1 MAVWG
6 EWEPGWNEAG
16 SDRRGRDSQTTRD
29 GVRRVETRRDGS
41 KLEEREPGIGE
52 RGNEE
57 GWNEAGVKE
66 EHPGVLPPTQVP
78 ALASLALHCPPLC
91 RDALQT
97 GSGRGA
103 GPGRGGAWTGLQAVD
118 QAGLRQQVQCAIA
131 AEEGGGKSNGSRGQ
145 EEDNLGGIGE
155 QERRDQEEDQKG
167 EREQPGAAEVHRKR
181 GGGGGTGGKSYCS
194 LREKAEGSRA
204 WRVAGDGAAMREGRS
219 DLYGVQLEGGG
230 GGGQLQSAMTAGRGG
245 GSLRRRIAMHAH

>member
-1 MAVWG
+1 MDRAV
-6 EWEPGWNEAG
+6 
-16 SDRRGRDSQTTRD
+16 
-29 GVRRVETRRDGS
+29 
-41 KLEEREPGIGE
+41 
-52 RGNEE
+52 
-57 GWNEAGVKE
+57 
-66 EHPGVLPPTQVP
+66 
-78 ALASLALHCPPLC
+78 SLAIVKPVAV
-91 RDALQT
+91 RF
-97 GSGRGA
+97 R
-103 GPGRGGAWTGLQAVD
+103 QAVD

-204 WRVAGDGAAMREGRS
+204 WR
-219 DLYGVQLEGGG
+219 YKGG
-230 GGGQLQSAMTAGRGG
+230 
-245 GSLRRRIAMHAH
+245 RRIGELKRQMSQSCRGRRCNARREERFVWRAA